1 MPKTTA
7 WLVLALPALALAA
20 CKPAQDQSDASAT
33 PSDDVTASD
42 TPVSDASSD
51 TTADSMGAKVKN
63 AADRAGGMLASAA
76 AGLTPENY
84 VDKATAGDLFE
95 IESSKIILTKTADP
109 QIRDFAHMMIKA
121 HEASTAKIHEAES
134 QSNIAIQ
141 PARLPSGLQDKL
153 DAIRAATG
161 PAADQLY
168 LKAQREGHADALTL
182 HQTYAHIGTNPQ
194 LRAAANAIV
203 PEVQKHI
210 DALHKMRG
218 DNA

>member
-1 MPKTTA
+1 MPKKNA
-7 WLVLALPALALAA
+7 WLLLALPALALAA
-20 CKPAQDQSDASAT
+20 CKPQQDQSAASPS
-33 PSDDVTASD
+33 PSDDVMATD

-51 TTADSMGAKVKN
+51 TTADTVGDKVKN
-63 AADRAGGMLASAA
+63 AADRAGSTLASAA

-84 VDKATAGDLFE
+84 VDKATTGDLFE
-95 IESSKIILTKTADP
+95 IESSKAILTKTSDP
-109 QIRDFAHMMIKA
+109 QVRDFAHMMIKA
-121 HEASTAKIHEAES
+121 HEASTAKIHAAET

-141 PARLPSGLQDKL
+141 PAKLPSGLQEKL
-153 DAIRAATG
+153 DAIRTASE

-194 LRAAANAIV
+194 LRAAAEAIV

-218 DNA
+218 DNG